1 MTLILKGENKN
12 NFMNKDEK
20 KQQIILKRLEKNKSS
35 KEELQ
40 KKLEKIEQVI
50 IKDTEEL
57 EIISLKIKKKEINKL
72 YEVYTKSELSLDEF
86 LDFIGGND
94 ENEKN

>member
-35 KEELQ
+35 KEGLQ

>member
-57 EIISLKIKKKEINKL
+57 EIISLKIKKKEIDKL